1 MSMKNNWNLRFLL
14 KPIFFVAALLCGI
27 YLVLY
32 IEKLRPSDFGF
43 YKDIFSKEVVIKR
56 SDKYPLRK
64 TGDKLSKE
72 EKRFAEIAWQY
83 FENNYQD
90 STGFVN
96 SVQYYPSTTFWDIA
110 SYLHA
115 MCSAYELEVIDSAV
129 FDERMTKIL
138 SSLASIKLYENK
150 LPNKVYDTRTLQ
162 MTNYG
167 NAPVEKGV
175 GWSAMDIGRF
185 YSCVNRIII
194 NYPEYTPMLKKVIER
209 WKIDD
214 IIIDGTMYGV
224 MFSTKDQSAKLVQE
238 GKLGYEEYTA
248 KGLMMMGYD
257 VYEALL
263 YTDFLKFVKI
273 EGIDIGVDT
282 REVKYYP
289 AYNYVLS
296 EPYILDGIEYGFDV
310 NSLELGWRVFKVQEK
325 RYEKTKILT
334 AVSEDHVDQD
344 PYFIYNSVYA
354 DTEKWNCVSE
364 SGDQVPDL
372 KQLSTKAAFGWYV
385 LFNTTY
391 SKRLLDA
398 VKDLYD
404 EENGWYAGRYEK
416 DGKINKAITAN
427 TNGIILECLNYKVR
441 GPLVKMKK

>member
-1 MSMKNNWNLRFLL
+1 MNNKWNLRFLL
-14 KPIFFVAALLCGI
+14 KPIFFIAALLCGI

-43 YKDIFSKEVVIKR
+43 YKDIFSKEIIIER
-56 SDKYPLRK
+56 ADNYPLRK
-64 TGDKLSKE
+64 TGEKLSAE
-72 EKRFAEIAWQY
+72 EKKYAEIAWQF
-83 FENNYQD
+83 FENNYND

-96 SVQYYPSTTFWDIA
+96 SVQYYPSTTLWDVA

-115 MCSAYELEVIDSAV
+115 ICSAYELQIIDSTK
-129 FDERMTKIL
+129 FQERMGRIL
-138 SSLASIKLYENK
+138 SSMSTMKLYDNR
-150 LPNKVYDTRTLQ
+150 LPNKVYNTQTLQ

-185 YSCVNRIII
+185 FSCVNRIII
-194 NYPEYTPMLKKVIER
+194 HYPQFTEQLKSVITR

-214 IIIDGTMYGV
+214 MIIDGTMHGI
-224 MFSTKDQSAKLVQE
+224 MFSTKDHSVKLVQE
-238 GKLGYEEYTA
+238 GKLGYEEYAA

-257 VYEALL
+257 VHEALL
-263 YTDFLKFVKI
+263 YTDFLKFVRI
-273 EGIDIGVDT
+273 YGIDIGVDT

-310 NSLELGWRVFKVQEK
+310 NSRELAWRVFRVQQK
-325 RYEKTKILT
+325 RFENTGILT
-334 AVSEDHVDQD
+334 AVSEDHVDQE
-344 PYFIYNSVYA
+344 PYFIYNAVYA
-354 DTEKWNCVSE
+354 NTEKWNCVSE
-364 SGDQVPDL
+364 SGDPVPDL

-385 LFNTTY
+385 LFDTPY
-391 SKRLLDA
+391 SKKLFDS

-416 DGKINKAITAN
+416 NDSINKAITAN
-427 TNGIILECLNYKVR
+427 TNGIILECLNYKLKGAFVR
-441 GPLVKMKK
+441 L